1 MTVRLQMDETD
12 ELLVAAMVLMK
23 SLIQKL
29 ENIKMT
35 FLLIL
40 FFYQIIS

>member
-1 MTVRLQMDETD
+1 VTVRLQMDETD

-40 FFYQIIS
+40 FFIK